1 MLVSIVNQMGES
13 MNDMLK
19 LLRGHEDSGRK
30 SEVIPRSTVNDNDS
44 KTSRHVY
51 FQRGRVFKPADPMS
65 LNMSE
70 VLPPGTYTIGV
81 THDGFHFEQ
90 IDDFILPD
98 KLYGDLDAK
107 AHRIIDTFADRPS
120 GTGVLLSG
128 NKGSGKTMLAK
139 RISQLAMREQ
149 GFITILISRP
159 LCGEEFN
166 TFLQDIHQPAVVIF
180 DEFEKV
186 YDHETQP
193 KLLTIFDGT
202 YPSKKLFVLTC
213 NDSYRVDSH
222 MHNRPGRIYYA
233 IEFGGLN
240 SGFIR
245 EYCDANLRNR
255 HHTNGVVNVGAFFA
269 EFSFDML
276 KALVEEMN
284 RYNESATQAMRILN
298 IKPQADSGIQYS
310 ITVLRDGKEVLADRV
325 YPSLLNRSPLALFED
340 LRIRLFVHE
349 GDYDDEDNG
358 RNRKRRQKREP
369 RPGYITKNEEFC
381 ITTAD
386 MVSFDSG
393 KGLFTFKT
401 SEENTMIVF
410 TREVKVLATS
420 VNYDTF

>member
-1 MLVSIVNQMGES
+1 MLVDIVMKRGEK
-13 MNDMLK
+13 MNDMLEI
-19 LLRGHEDSGRK
+19 LRGQENTDLQPK
-30 SEVIPRSTVNDNDS
+30 ALSTQIISDQAARA
-44 KTSRHVY
+44 SRHVY
-51 FQRGRVFKPADPMS
+51 FQCGRVFKPADPMS
-65 LNMSE
+65 LNMRDI
-70 VLPPGTYTIGV
+70 LPPGTYTIGV
-81 THDGFHFEQ
+81 TNEGFRFEQ
-90 IDDFILPD
+90 VDDFCLPE
-98 KLYGDLDAK
+98 KLYGDVDSK
-107 AHRIIDTFADRPS
+107 ARRIIDTFADRPS

-139 RISQLAMREQ
+139 RISQLAMREH

-202 YPSKKLFVLTC
+202 YPSKKLFLLTC
-213 NDSYRVDSH
+213 NDRHRVDSH

-245 EYCDANLRNR
+245 EYCDANLSNR
-255 HHTNGVVNVGAFFA
+255 QHTNGVVNVGSFFA

-284 RYNESATQAMRILN
+284 RYNESATQSMRILN
-298 IKPQADSGIQYS
+298 IKPHSDSGVQYA
-310 ITVLRDGKEVLADRV
+310 IKVLREGKELLADRM
-325 YPSLLNRSPLALFED
+325 YPEHLSRSPLALFED
-340 LRIRLFVHE
+340 FRIRLFLHD
-349 GDYDDEDNG
+349 GDYDEDEHG
-358 RNRKRRQKREP
+358 RARRRRQKREP

-386 MVSFDSG
+386 MISFDSS
-393 KGLFTFKT
+393 KGIFTFKT
-401 SEENTMIVF
+401 DDPGTAIVF
-410 TREVKVLATS
+410 QREQKALVAS
-420 VNYDTF
+420 VDYDAF

>member
-1 MLVSIVNQMGES
+1 
-13 MNDMLK
+13 MNDMLEIM
-19 LLRGHEDSGRK
+19 RSHENTVRQT
-30 SEVIPRSTVNDNDS
+30 EVLSPQTSNDRAS
-44 KTSRHVY
+44 KGCRHVY

-70 VLPPGTYTIGV
+70 VLPPGTYTIGL
-81 THDGFHFEQ
+81 TEEGFHFEQ
-90 IDDFILPD
+90 VDDFCLPE
-98 KLYGDLDAK
+98 KLYGDVDSK
-107 AHRIIDTFADRPS
+107 ARRIIDTFADRPS

-139 RISQLAMREQ
+139 RISQLAMREN

-186 YDHETQP
+186 YNHDTQP

-202 YPSKKLFVLTC
+202 YPSKKLFLLTC
-213 NDSYRVDSH
+213 NDRYRVDSH

-233 IEFGGLN
+233 IEFSGLN

-245 EYCDANLRNR
+245 EYCDANLKNR
-255 HHTNGVVNVGAFFA
+255 QHTNGVVNVGSFFA

-298 IKPQADSGIQYS
+298 IKPQADTGVQYA
-310 ITVLRDGKEVLADRV
+310 IKVLRDGRELLADRV
-325 YPSLLNRSPLALFED
+325 YPDHLSRSPLALFED
-340 LRIRLFVHE
+340 FRIRLFVHE
-349 GDYDDEDNG
+349 GDYDDDEHG
-358 RNRKRRQKREP
+358 RTRRRRQKREP

-386 MVSFDSG
+386 MVSFDSS
-393 KGLFTFKT
+393 KGIFTFKT
-401 SEENTMIVF
+401 DDPETVIVF
-410 TREVKVLATS
+410 QREQKALVTS
-420 VNYDTF
+420 VNYDAF

>member
-1 MLVSIVNQMGES
+1 
-13 MNDMLK
+13 MNDMLEI
-19 LLRGHEDSGRK
+19 LRGHEDTDRP
-30 SEVIPRSTVNDNDS
+30 SEALSHHKINDHAPRA
-44 KTSRHVY
+44 SRHVY
-51 FQRGRVFKPADPMS
+51 FQSGRVFKPADPMS

-70 VLPPGTYTIGV
+70 ALPPGTYTIGV
-81 THDGFHFEQ
+81 TQDGFHFEQ
-90 IDDFILPD
+90 VDDFNLPC
-98 KLYGDLDAK
+98 KLYGDVDAK
-107 AHRIIDTFADRPS
+107 ARRIIDTFADRPS

-139 RISQLAMREQ
+139 RISQLAMREH

-202 YPSKKLFVLTC
+202 YPSKKLFLLTC
-213 NDSYRVDSH
+213 NDRYRVDSH

-240 SGFIR
+240 SAFIR
-245 EYCDANLRNR
+245 EYCDANLKNR
-255 HHTNGVVNVGAFFA
+255 HHTNGVVNVGSFFA

-298 IKPQADSGIQYS
+298 IKPQADSGVQYA
-310 ITVLRDGKEVLADRV
+310 IKVLRDGNELLADRM
-325 YPSLLNRSPLALFED
+325 YPDHLSRSPLALFED
-340 LRIRLFVHE
+340 FRIRLFVHD
-349 GDYDDEDNG
+349 GDYDEDDHG
-358 RNRKRRQKREP
+358 RGRRRRQQKREP

-393 KGLFTFKT
+393 KGVFTFKT
-401 SEENTMIVF
+401 TEENTVIVF
-410 TREVKVLATS
+410 TREVKVLSAS
-420 VNYDTF
+420 VNYDAF